1 MHGGFRSREEAFAN
15 DVRLVT
21 ASVEIRPGKRV
32 RVHIGIVTHD
42 RATTTMDWY
51 PFEHREDI
59 GYTQQGVHK
68 PKR

>member
-1 MHGGFRSREEAFAN
+1 MHGGFRSREEAFSN

-32 RVHIGIVTHD
+32 RVHIGIVTHA

-51 PFEHREDI
+51 PFEHREDQ
-59 GYTQQGVHK
+59 GYVQRS
-68 PKR
+68 PSNP